1 MKAQTWCISAPGTAM
16 DPSKIPSQGMGVE
29 PSSKRLRISGA
40 GGRLVMDIGANFG
53 QSSERYLEAGFKVV
67 AVEPNPVAAQAIRA
81 RFADLMSNHKLV
93 LEEKAVWDTPEVKLY
108 INKEDSEWSSCFHS
122 VGSRYDTE
130 ADELDVESTSLLAA
144 LFKKYGTPWYL
155 KLDTEGADG
164 IILQQLSK
172 LSSKPPFLSF
182 ELNSLTYLE
191 QAAAQ
196 GYEEFKVVPQSHHK
210 AKHLLDEHGRPL
222 THAGEFGE
230 DAVGLS
236 GKSWISQGDATSL
249 CRRLCLVH
257 DEHADV
263 QSFATGPPR
272 YVDRDFATL
281 RACFPVESKNDEE
294 WYDIHCRHRTALQES
309 GQAANS

>member
-1 MKAQTWCISAPGTAM
+1 MQTG
-16 DPSKIPSQGMGVE
+16 
-29 PSSKRLRISGA
+29 
-40 GGRLVMDIGANFG
+40 
-53 QSSERYLEAGFKVV
+53 
-67 AVEPNPVAAQAIRA
+67 
-81 RFADLMSNHKLV
+81 
-93 LEEKAVWDTPEVKLY
+93 
-108 INKEDSEWSSCFHS
+108 CFHS

-130 ADELDVESTSLLAA
+130 ADELDVESTSLAA

-164 IILQQLSK
+164 IILQQISAGACAAWENPPSFFTQLSK